1 MVIVAYFVFLLCSI
15 FMYFL
20 YDVRWEPV
28 LYTTYLIILITVP
41 FVFWDCRKN
50 YVKNQCLK
58 EALKMDFPIVP
69 ELPKADSLLEQN
81 YQYLLRKILEAW
93 KDERVEQKRVDA
105 ERDDYYT
112 LWTHQ
117 IKMPAYA
124 MDLML
129 QTGDMTPEKWKI
141 ELMKISQYVDMALK
155 YLQLENQYSDLC
167 FKQVELLPMIQNV
180 IKKFS
185 SLFITKQLK
194 VELIDLDGTILTD
207 EKWFTFVIEQLIS
220 NAVKYT
226 EQGGVYIYQPSPF
239 QVCIRDTGIGIAAED
254 LPQLFEKGYTG
265 FNGRIHQ
272 KSTGCGLYMCKKV
285 LCMLN
290 CNITISSQLN
300 QGTTVMINLPEND
313 LYVVE

>member
-1 MVIVAYFVFLLCSI
+1 
-15 FMYFL
+15 MYFL

-41 FVFWDCRKN
+41 FIFWDCRKN

-58 EALKMDFPIVP
+58 EALNTDFPIVP

-81 YQYLLRKILEAW
+81 YQYLLRQILEAW

-117 IKMPAYA
+117 IKTPAYA

-129 QTGDMTPEKWKI
+129 QTGDMTPGKWKI
-141 ELMKISQYVDMALK
+141 ELMKITQYVDMALK
-155 YLQLENQYSDLC
+155 YLQLENHYSDLC

-194 VELIDLDGTILTD
+194 VELIDLDGAILTD

-226 EQGGVYIYQPSPF
+226 EQGCVYIYQSSPF
-239 QVCIRDTGIGIAAED
+239 QVCIRDTGIGISAED

-300 QGTTVMINLPEND
+300 QGTTVMINLPENN
-313 LYVVE
+313 LYVAE

>member
-1 MVIVAYFVFLLCSI
+1 
-15 FMYFL
+15 
-20 YDVRWEPV
+20 
-28 LYTTYLIILITVP
+28 
-41 FVFWDCRKN
+41 
-50 YVKNQCLK
+50 
-58 EALKMDFPIVP
+58 
-69 ELPKADSLLEQN
+69 
-81 YQYLLRKILEAW
+81 
-93 KDERVEQKRVDA
+93 
-105 ERDDYYT
+105 
-112 LWTHQ
+112 
-117 IKMPAYA
+117 
-124 MDLML
+124 
-129 QTGDMTPEKWKI
+129 
-141 ELMKISQYVDMALK
+141 
-155 YLQLENQYSDLC
+155 
-167 FKQVELLPMIQNV
+167 MIQNV